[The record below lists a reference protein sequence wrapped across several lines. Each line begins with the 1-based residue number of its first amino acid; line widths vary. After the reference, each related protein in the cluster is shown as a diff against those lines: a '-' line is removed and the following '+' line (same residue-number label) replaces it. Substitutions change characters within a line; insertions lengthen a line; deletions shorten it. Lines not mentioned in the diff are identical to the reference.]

1 MKKLLVCCGIMLL
14 CSLGAQ
20 AQTVVYKDLKT
31 GDIGYCH
38 GPKAKDCAYRK
49 CLDAGGKNPVQVYR
63 SSSRGYGAIALGKS
77 DKHGVVI
84 GVSSGYDNAEGAK
97 QKAID
102 ECRKA
107 GGSHAQVKEWWNDAG
122 E

>member
-14 CSLGAQ
+14 CGLGTQ

-38 GPKAKDCAYRK
+38 GPKAKECAYEK
-49 CLDAGGKNPVQVYR
+49 CLAAGGKSPVQVYR
-63 SSSRGYGAIALGKS
+63 SSSRGYGAIALGKG
-77 DKHGVVI
+77 DKNGVVI
-84 GVSSGYDNAEGAK
+84 GVSSGYDSAEGAK
-97 QKAID
+97 QKAIE

-107 GGSHAQVKEWWNDAG
+107 GGSNVRVKEWWNDTG